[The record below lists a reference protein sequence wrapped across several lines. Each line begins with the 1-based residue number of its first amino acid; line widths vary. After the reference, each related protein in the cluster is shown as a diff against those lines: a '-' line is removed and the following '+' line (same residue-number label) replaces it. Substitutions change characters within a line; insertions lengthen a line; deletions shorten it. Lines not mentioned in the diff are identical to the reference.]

1 MSGGA
6 WERTSGY
13 ILNDNWNLKNY
24 GSYLGCTNSN
34 AISTKYFTIYNQ
46 KVEMDNNGLESTSL
60 NVNEA
65 SVANYESNLKRFGDA
80 IIEISQNGIGLTGW
94 NKQSSRFPG

>member
-1 MSGGA
+1 M
-6 WERTSGY
+6 
-13 ILNDNWNLKNY
+13 
-24 GSYLGCTNSN
+24 
-34 AISTKYFTIYNQ
+34 
-46 KVEMDNNGLESTSL
+46 ESTSL

-94 NKQSSRFPG
+94 NKQSSRFPGLEYPFIMRGGSFKEDSGIGKLSFFYSKGVNNYSTGFRPVLVAN